1 METSNIVVRD
11 NDYGDSILWVYG
23 GGGEGTRSVETA
35 VSVGTSVHRTAV
47 SMEITKCV
55 AR

>member
-1 METSNIVVRD
+1 METSNSVVRD
-11 NDYGDSILWVYG
+11 NVYGDSILWVYV
-23 GGGEGTRSVETA
+23 GEGGTRSVETA